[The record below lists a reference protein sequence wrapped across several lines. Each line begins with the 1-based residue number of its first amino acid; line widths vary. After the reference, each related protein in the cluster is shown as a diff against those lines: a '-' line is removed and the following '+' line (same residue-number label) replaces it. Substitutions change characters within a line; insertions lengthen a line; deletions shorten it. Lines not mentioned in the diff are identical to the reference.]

1 MEDAYK
7 MQNEWSENA
16 KCCRSYRKRWGSEE
30 MREKMR
36 FVTDVSASSIRGQLK
51 RLITSSDAMHA
62 ADVKNAEARG
72 EAKGEAKGEARGE
85 ARGEAKG
92 KAESQRDFAQ
102 KLIADGFKYDKIAQ
116 LTGLSVGK
124 VKEISLAAANS

>member
-1 MEDAYK
+1 
-7 MQNEWSENA
+7 MQSAVEAIE
-16 KCCRSYRKRWGSEE
+16 RDGDHTLEE

-62 ADVKNAEARG
+62 ADVKNAEA
-72 EAKGEAKGEARGE
+72 KGE